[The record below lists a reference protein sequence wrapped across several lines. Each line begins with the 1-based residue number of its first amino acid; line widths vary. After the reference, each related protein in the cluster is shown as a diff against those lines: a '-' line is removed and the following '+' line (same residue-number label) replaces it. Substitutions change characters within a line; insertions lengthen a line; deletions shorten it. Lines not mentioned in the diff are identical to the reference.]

1 MSGGASGT
9 GGGEGAPEDSPQAR
23 RQPAEEGAGQ
33 RASQGVS
40 RAVGLISAMVLVSRL
55 LGFARDAIIA
65 ARYGSSSIT
74 DAYLY
79 AFTLPDTLWNLVA
92 GGAFFAAFVPVI
104 TEYFT
109 NGDEEAAWKTY
120 SIITTFLF
128 CVLTVVIGLAWVF
141 ARELIGGFLARGFP
155 DHDLVDGVVVHPL
168 SMAVDMSRIVL
179 PAQYCFFLGTLMMGM
194 LQARRL
200 FFWPAVGPV
209 IYNLGIIVGGLLFS
223 RWLGIAAF
231 SWGALGGAVI
241 GNLLL
246 QIWALRGI
254 NPRFRP
260 SLELSFPGV
269 KRAGQLVLPVI
280 FGVSLPQ
287 ATQLVNGMFVA
298 KATGAKSILEYTN
311 KLMQLP
317 LGIFGQAIGI
327 AVLPTLSAQAAKG
340 DMPAFRETLN
350 HGVRLALFLTVPTSI
365 LMIVLAQPLIALV
378 YQRGEFTARDTL
390 NAVPAL
396 VLFSVGVSAWSAQS
410 VVARAFYARKDT
422 WTPVLAGT
430 FVTFCVFIPLSF
442 ILTPLFHV
450 PGTPL
455 LTQGPALATSIAAT
469 TNALLLLY
477 FAAKRFGGVN
487 ARRILAS
494 FARILLASGPMAA
507 VAYGCYHG
515 VNRLLERSG
524 AIAWAAGVI
533 VDIAT
538 KSDPG
543 ARERLAAYQQTVA
556 RFGDAGALVV
566 AGLVGLAAY
575 GVVCLVLRSEE
586 VRDVVGL
593 IRRRRRRVG

>member
-1 MSGGASGT
+1 MSSDGSL
-9 GGGEGAPEDSPQAR
+9 SP
-23 RQPAEEGAGQ
+23 RQRAAEEAAQGG
-33 RASQGVS
+33 SQGIS

-65 ARYGSSSIT
+65 ARFGSTSIT

-109 NGDEEAAWKTY
+109 KGDEEAAWKTY

-128 CVLTVVIGLAWVF
+128 CVLTVVIGLSWVF
-141 ARELIGGFLARGFP
+141 ARELIGGFLARGFT
-155 DHDLVDGVVVHPL
+155 DLDVVNGVVVHPL

-246 QIWALRGI
+246 QIWAIRGI
-254 NPRFRP
+254 HPRFRP

-269 KRAGQLVLPVI
+269 RRAGQLVLPVI

-298 KATGAKSILEYTN
+298 KVTGAKSILEYTN

-327 AVLPTLSAQAAKG
+327 AVLPTLSAQAAKE

-350 HGVRLALFLTVPTSI
+350 HGVRLALFLSVPTSI
-365 LMIVLAQPLIALV
+365 LMMVLARPLIAVV
-378 YQRGEFTARDTL
+378 YQRGAFGVQETL
-390 NAVPAL
+390 NAIPAL
-396 VLFSVGVSAWSAQS
+396 VLFSLGVSAWSAQS
-410 VVARAFYARKDT
+410 VLARAFYARKDT

-430 FVTFCVFIPLSF
+430 FVTFCVFVPLSF
-442 ILTPLFHV
+442 ILTPLLHV
-450 PGTPL
+450 PATPL
-455 LTQGPALATSIAAT
+455 LTRGPALATSIAAT
-469 TNALLLLY
+469 ANALLLLY
-477 FAAKRFGGVN
+477 FAGKRFGGVN
-487 ARRILAS
+487 ARRILVS
-494 FARILLASGPMAA
+494 LARIAAASGPMAA

-515 VNRLLERSG
+515 VNRLLEQSG
-524 AIAWAAGVI
+524 IIGWVTGVV
-533 VDIAT
+533 VDIASR
-538 KSDPG
+538 SDPD
-543 ARERLAAYQQTVA
+543 AREHLAAYEQTVA
-556 RFGDAGALVV
+556 RFGDAGALVM
-566 AGLVGLAAY
+566 AGLLGLGAY
-575 GVVCLVLRSEE
+575 GVVCLALRSEE
-586 VRDVVGL
+586 VRDVVGMV
-593 IRRRRRRVG
+593 RRRRRRLE